1 MSMTIICTLSPSIS
15 AHIYDHQTFICFTDK
30 CILILIFN
38 GDSWTLSSET
48 FVRNFSRTPTATNS
62 SWHGQSNEIENSTG
76 NEKKNKLVLPYVF
89 CLSCK
94 SCLIIGFSNIII
106 QMLRFYAFLFTR
118 FCLTNIDLI
127 NMYQLLNVCRYYW
140 KLTVLLLSLLL

>member
-1 MSMTIICTLSPSIS
+1 MSMTIICTLSPSIN
-15 AHIYDHQTFICFTDK
+15 AHIYDHQTFICF
-30 CILILIFN
+30 IF
-38 GDSWTLSSET
+38 SMAIAEHFLQRLS
-48 FVRNFSRTPTATNS
+48 FGIFLARLQLQIVADTANRMKLKTA
-62 SWHGQSNEIENSTG
+62 QAMK
-76 NEKKNKLVLPYVF
+76 KKNKLVLPYVF